1 MPSRPSSAA
10 RSERAPASRVYIRP
24 PARSDA
30 AAFLAAVKASRKLH
44 MGWVQPPASSE
55 RYAAFVARYGLRG
68 RVDPRE
74 LNHIGYLV
82 FRRNDDALVGVFNL
96 SEIVRG
102 AFQSGYLGYYSFA
115 PHAGGGYMAGGLAL
129 VLAEAFRTLSLHRVE
144 ANVQPTN
151 ARSMALVL
159 RAGFSREGYSRRYV
173 KICGRWRDHIRFA
186 LLAED
191 WRARG
196 AAR

>member
-1 MPSRPSSAA
+1 M
-10 RSERAPASRVYIRP
+10 
-24 PARSDA
+24 
-30 AAFLAAVKASRKLH
+30 
-44 MGWVQPPASSE
+44 
-55 RYAAFVARYGLRG
+55 
-68 RVDPRE
+68 
-74 LNHIGYLV
+74 
-82 FRRNDDALVGVFNL
+82 
-96 SEIVRG
+96 
-102 AFQSGYLGYYSFA
+102 
-115 PHAGGGYMAGGLAL
+115 
-129 VLAEAFRTLSLHRVE
+129 LAEAFRTLSLHRVE

>member
-1 MPSRPSSAA
+1 MPSRLPSAA
-10 RSERAPASRVYIRP
+10 RTARALASRVYVRP

-44 MGWVQPPASSE
+44 TGWVQPPASAE
-55 RYAAFVARYGLRG
+55 RYAAFVARYGQRS
-68 RVDPRE
+68 RADPRE
-74 LNHIGYLV
+74 LTHIGYLA
-82 FRRNDDALVGVFNL
+82 FRRGDDALVGVFNL

-102 AFQSGYLGYYSFA
+102 AFQSGYLGYYGFA
-115 PHAGGGYMAGGLAL
+115 PHAGEGYMAGGLAL
-129 VLAEAFRTLSLHRVE
+129 VLAQAFRTLRLHRVE
-144 ANVQPTN
+144 ANIQPTN
-151 ARSMALVL
+151 ARSMALVE

-191 WRARG
+191 WRLREGAR
-196 AAR
+196 